1 MYLLNKKLYGVLV
14 LVAMVMTAATS
25 ALAQSNYGAL
35 RGIVTDVQG
44 ASVTNATVALTAED
58 TKISRTT
65 TTNGAGE
72 YVFSAVA
79 PGVYTVTVTTD
90 GFKKSESKG
99 IRIDAGN
106 TIPLDVRLELG
117 SMSQSVEVT
126 AAEPIVN
133 NGTSFNGQLID
144 SQKLQNLPNPG
155 RNPFLFSKLDNNVTP
170 VGDPRFVRFQDQSGS
185 STISIAGAPLSSNN
199 YAVDGIPI
207 TDFSNRAVIIPSIES
222 VQEVKV
228 QANTYDSEIG
238 RTSGG
243 MFNTTLRTGSSTLHG
258 VLQGQTRQT
267 NWGANLFFNNRTPY
281 TVNGVTQPTTPR
293 GAAEFYTY
301 AGSIGGPIPL
311 PKILGGKDKTFFWI
325 TGEGYR
331 QRSPLT
337 AANSFPV
344 PTLLQRGTSMATA
357 GDFSEIG
364 TADANGNCISGRC
377 IYDPL
382 TSPRTAFPFNKI
394 PSNRINP
401 VGYAILAV
409 YPQPNTNVTSYGG
422 FNFNGG
428 DTLR

>member
-1 MYLLNKKLYGVLV
+1 MYFLNKKLYGVLV

-99 IRIDAGN
+99 IRVDAGN

-155 RNPFLFSKLDNNVTP
+155 RNPFLFSKLDNNVTA

-199 YAVDGIPI
+199 YSIDGIPI
-207 TDFSNRAVIIPSIES
+207 TDFSNRAVIIPSIEA

-243 MFNTTLRTGSSTLHG
+243 MFNTTLRSGSSTLHG
-258 VLQGQTRQT
+258 VLQGETRQT
-267 NWGANLFFNNRTPY
+267 NWGANLYFNNRT
-281 TVNGVTQPTTPR
+281 NTPR
-293 GAAEFYTY
+293 GAAEFY
-301 AGSIGGPIPL
+301 
-311 PKILGGKDKTFFWI
+311 
-325 TGEGYR
+325 
-331 QRSPLT
+331 
-337 AANSFPV
+337 
-344 PTLLQRGTSMATA
+344 
-357 GDFSEIG
+357 
-364 TADANGNCISGRC
+364 
-377 IYDPL
+377 
-382 TSPRTAFPFNKI
+382 
-394 PSNRINP
+394 
-401 VGYAILAV
+401 
-409 YPQPNTNVTSYGG
+409 
-422 FNFNGG
+422 
-428 DTLR
+428 